1 MLLASLFTATPAL
14 AARDQVVISGSVLVP
29 RTETVGDVV
38 VIDGPVA
45 IAGHATGDVI
55 AVHGRVDVTGRV
67 DGDVAAV
74 SRTAVLAP
82 TARVG
87 GDVLYG
93 SDRPRV
99 LPGATVGGTVSKKN
113 WDDVAGPGWGWGARL
128 GLWFAVS
135 VSTLVLGLLL
145 LWFAPRAADAV
156 LGAWRDR
163 PGGAVGWGI
172 ALMIG
177 LPLVAVIA
185 VVTLVGI
192 PFGIGLLLAL
202 LPLLGIGYAYG
213 CWLLGRTLLKPPR
226 SRVPAFLAGW
236 AILRVIALVPFL
248 GGVVGFLVTAAGLGA
263 ALVAVWRA
271 RRGAAP
277 VAMPAAAG

>member
-1 MLLASLFTATPAL
+1 MLLASLVTATPAL

-29 RTETVGDVV
+29 RGQTVGDVV
-38 VIDGPVA
+38 VIDGPVTV
-45 IAGHATGDVI
+45 AGHATGDVV
-55 AVHGRVDVTGRV
+55 AVHGRVDITGQV

-93 SDRPRV
+93 SARPRIT
-99 LPGATVGGTVSKKN
+99 PGASVGGTVTKKN
-113 WDDVAGPGWGWGARL
+113 WDDVVGPGWGWRAHL
-128 GLWFAVS
+128 ALWFAVS

-156 LGAWRDR
+156 LAAWRDT

-177 LPLVAVIA
+177 LPLAAVIA

-202 LPLLGIGYAYG
+202 LPLLAIGYAYG
-213 CWLLGRTLLKPPR
+213 CWMLGRSLLGPPR

-236 AILRVIALVPFL
+236 AILRLVALVPFL
-248 GGVVGFLVTAAGLGA
+248 GGVAGFLVTAAGLGA
-263 ALVAVWRA
+263 ALLAIWRA
-271 RRGAAP
+271 RRTAAP
-277 VAMPAAAG
+277 VAMPVAAG